1 MIDELSLMVHL
12 NFSMWCGAPN
22 CNIWFRRRV
31 RKSSRVWVA
40 MVRLEICGIPVEFLF
55 PPYDSQLVYMEKVL
69 LALTSKQNA
78 ILESPTGT
86 GKVRQSLASLRY
98 NNIYALLYK
107 IFNIIIFTCC
117 VQTLCLLCA
126 TLAWR
131 RQLQKTLGKSAMATS
146 SAAQQRPGASLAY
159 EGYGSDGESDAPQLP
174 RIIYS
179 SRTHSQLKQ
188 VVQELK
194 NTSYRPNVA
203 VLGSRE
209 HLCVNE
215 KVSKLRGTRQNLA
228 CRSTCKDR
236 RCGWLSLAGAAV
248 EELVF

>member
-1 MIDELSLMVHL
+1 
-12 NFSMWCGAPN
+12 
-22 CNIWFRRRV
+22 
-31 RKSSRVWVA
+31 
-40 MVRLEICGIPVEFLF
+40 
-55 PPYDSQLVYMEKVL
+55 VL
-69 LALTSKQNA
+69 LALTNKQNA

-86 GKVRQSLASLRY
+86 GKVRRLEKKQFVFSKVSSSV
-98 NNIYALLYK
+98 K
-107 IFNIIIFTCC
+107 ILTHWFYCY

-131 RQLQKTLGKSAMATS
+131 RQLQKNLGISGMAGS
-146 SAAQQRPGASLAY
+146 SAVAAKKGASLAY
-159 EGYGSDGESDAPQLP
+159 EGYGSDGESDAPQVP

-209 HLCVNE
+209 HLCVND

-236 RCGWLSLAGAAV
+236 RLELLWCGWKRSRFDADVVLVVALRRCMYKLGFDSYAKRSKKQAQPIMDI
-248 EELVF
+248 EELVSTMKEKTVGSCWCWLACFGAL

>member
-1 MIDELSLMVHL
+1 MVT
-12 NFSMWCGAPN
+12 
-22 CNIWFRRRV
+22 
-31 RKSSRVWVA
+31 
-40 MVRLEICGIPVEFLF
+40 LEICGIPVEFPF
-55 PPYDSQLVYMEKVL
+55 PPYDSQLIYMEKVL
-69 LALTSKQNA
+69 LALSSKQNA

-86 GKVRQSLASLRY
+86 GK
-98 NNIYALLYK
+98 
-107 IFNIIIFTCC
+107 
-117 VQTLCLLCA
+117 TLCLLCA

-131 RQLQKTLGKSAMATS
+131 RELQKKLGTS
-146 SAAQQRPGASLAY
+146 SLAQKRPGGSLAY
-159 EGYGSDGESDAPQLP
+159 EGYGSDGESEAPQLP

-236 RCGWLSLAGAAV
+236 RCMYKLGFDSYAKRTKQSQPIMDI
-248 EELVF
+248 EELVTTMKEKTVSTAAMVDW